1 MPSPL
6 SAGRSQKVALRGRSP
21 AIPLATIP
29 DVTFPQ
35 KAAQLL
41 KTFSIRQF
49 NPPSAPNPNIQT
61 DKIEPPKAMNPIQK
75 LPQFGQSPWLDFIRR
90 NYIKDGELQQMIDL
104 GIRGV
109 TSNPAIFEKAIAG
122 SNDYDEA
129 IISLTGAAKTPEE
142 ILDILS
148 IEDVAMAA
156 DLFRPIFD
164 QTEGLDGYVSLE
176 VSPHLADDVQGTVAD
191 GLRLWKELNRPNVM
205 IKVPATEAGV
215 KAFRELT
222 AAGVNVNVTLLFST
236 VRYQAIAEAYI
247 EALEER
253 HAKGLPLHMASVAS
267 FFVSR
272 VDTLLDP
279 ELAEKSPEL
288 VGKIAIANSHMAY
301 KIYEDLFK
309 TDRFQKLVDAG
320 AKPQRL
326 LWASTSAKNPAYSPV
341 LYVETLI
348 GPDTVN
354 TMPIETIDA
363 YLEMGEPA
371 DTLTGQYRIQKS
383 HMDAFAV
390 AGFDIEATAD
400 TLQQQAIDKFVE
412 PYEKLL
418 TSLKKKQ
425 DSIYVG

>member
-1 MPSPL
+1 
-6 SAGRSQKVALRGRSP
+6 
-21 AIPLATIP
+21 
-29 DVTFPQ
+29 
-35 KAAQLL
+35 
-41 KTFSIRQF
+41 
-49 NPPSAPNPNIQT
+49 
-61 DKIEPPKAMNPIQK
+61 MNAIQK

-90 NYIKDGELQQMIDL
+90 NYVQNGELQRMIDL

-122 SNDYDEA
+122 SNDYDNA

-156 DLFRPIFD
+156 DLFKPVFE

-176 VSPHLADDVQGTVAD
+176 VSPHLADDEDGTVAD
-191 GLRLWKELNRPNVM
+191 GLRLWKALDRPNVM
-205 IKVPATEAGV
+205 IKVPATKAGV
-215 KAFRELT
+215 GAFKKLT

-236 VRYQAIAEAYI
+236 VRYQEIAVAYI

-253 HAKGLPLHMASVAS
+253 HSKGLPIHMSSVAS

-272 VDTLLDP
+272 VDSLLDP
-279 ELAEKSPEL
+279 ELTVKAPNL

-309 TDRFQKLVDAG
+309 TDRFQKLADAG
-320 AKPQRL
+320 ARPQRL

-341 LYVETLI
+341 IYVETLV

-363 YLEMGEPA
+363 YLEMGQPSGQ
-371 DTLTGQYRIQKS
+371 LTGQYTRQKAF
-383 HMDAFAV
+383 MDEFDQ
-390 AGFDIEATAD
+390 AGFDIEATAE

-418 TSLKKKQ
+418 DSLKAKQ
-425 DSIYVG
+425 ESIYVG